1 MKNII
6 LGLITGVVIMLNWG
20 CQPTMTPED
29 TEGEA
34 INGQVPVK
42 EDGNKTT
49 SFLRVNSPNLPM
61 VVGDDTIWTE
71 QHQSKDGSR
80 LTFVYEVPYTRE
92 QYTSTGLR
100 MIDVSMNARGLVAG
114 ELANLIEQFD
124 PGNLDQTVPALKSGV
139 TFNYVYRS
147 SVTGGTLYEFDLHK
161 RDLM

>member
-6 LGLITGVVIMLNWG
+6 LGLITGVVMLSWG

-29 TEGEA
+29 TEGES

-49 SFLRVNSPNLPM
+49 NFLRVGQPNLPM
-61 VVGDDTIWTE
+61 VVGDDTIWIE
-71 QHQSKDGSR
+71 QHQSADGSR
-80 LTFVYEVPYTRE
+80 LTFIYEVPFTRT

-100 MIDVSMNARGLVAG
+100 MIDVCMNARGLVAG
-114 ELANLIEQFD
+114 ELANLVETFD
-124 PGNLDQTVPALKSGV
+124 PSEVMDQTVPALNSGV
-139 TFNYVYRS
+139 TFNYIYRS
-147 SVTGGTLYEFDLHK
+147 SLTGGTLYEFDLHK

>member
-6 LGLITGVVIMLNWG
+6 LGLIAGVVIMLNSG

-29 TEGEA
+29 TEGEP

-49 SFLRVNSPNLPM
+49 SFFRVDQPDLPM
-61 VVGDDTIWTE
+61 EVGYGTLWTE
-71 QHQSKDGSR
+71 QHQSADGSR
-80 LTFVYEVPYTRE
+80 LTFVYEAPFTRE

-100 MIDVSMNARGLVAG
+100 MIDVGMNARGLVAG
-114 ELANLIEQFD
+114 ELAILIEDFNPSD
-124 PGNLDQTVPALKSGV
+124 LDQTVPALKSGV
-139 TFNYVYRS
+139 TFHYIYRS
-147 SVTGGTLYEFDLHK
+147 SITGGILYEFDLHK

>member
-6 LGLITGVVIMLNWG
+6 LGLIAGVVIMLNWG

-49 SFLRVNSPNLPM
+49 SFLRVNQPDLPM
-61 VVGDDTIWTE
+61 VISDDAIWVE
-71 QHQSKDGSR
+71 QHQTADGSR
-80 LTFVYEVPYTRE
+80 LTYVYDVPYTRE
-92 QYTSTGLR
+92 QYTSAGIR

-114 ELANLIEQFD
+114 GLAVLIEDFR

-147 SVTGGTLYEFDLHK
+147 SLTGGTLYEFDLHE